1 MIVTTIIVLVLLLLV
16 NALFVAAEFAAVG
29 ARAHRITDHAHPRS
43 RRAKI
48 LLSVLEDPARLDRYV
63 SACQLGITITS
74 LALGAVAGATLS
86 NWLAP
91 LLIDFGG
98 MPDAAAHS
106 VAVIIVLIGL
116 SFVQMVV
123 AEQTPKSLAL
133 QHPDSVA
140 VSTVLPVAWALR
152 LLGGLVRVLNSLS
165 QMILRVFGVPA
176 AAGHHLY
183 SAEEIGMLITEGEP
197 NGLEEK
203 ERERLRQ
210 ALELVDLNARKI
222 MIPRMNIE
230 AVSVGTPVEKV
241 LEQVLESPYTRL
253 PVYRESI
260 DDVIGAVNTRDL
272 IPHLLSSIGAET
284 ELKDLLRPVVTV
296 PEGMTADRLI
306 TAMREAGVKLA
317 IVKDEFGGTSGLVTL
332 EDVLAEIL
340 GDVADEFSAA
350 ELVPERFADGSF
362 RLPGSMR
369 LDEVEEWLGVEWEGT
384 AATVGGYITDLFGHL
399 PSPGEQVEIHSHV
412 VEIERVSSK
421 LVVSVMVTPS
431 LREKP
436 EADHG

>member
-1 MIVTTIIVLVLLLLV
+1 
-16 NALFVAAEFAAVG
+16 
-29 ARAHRITDHAHPRS
+29 
-43 RRAKI
+43 
-48 LLSVLEDPARLDRYV
+48 
-63 SACQLGITITS
+63 
-74 LALGAVAGATLS
+74 
-86 NWLAP
+86 
-91 LLIDFGG
+91 
-98 MPDAAAHS
+98 
-106 VAVIIVLIGL
+106 
-116 SFVQMVV
+116 
-123 AEQTPKSLAL
+123 
-133 QHPDSVA
+133 
-140 VSTVLPVAWALR
+140 
-152 LLGGLVRVLNSLS
+152 
-165 QMILRVFGVPA
+165 
-176 AAGHHLY
+176 
-183 SAEEIGMLITEGEP
+183 MLISEGEP
-197 NGLEEK
+197 SGLEEK

-230 AVSVGTPVEKV
+230 AVAAGTPVEKV

-272 IPHLLSSIGAET
+272 IPHLLSRMDAET

-306 TAMREAGVKLA
+306 AAMREAKVKLA
-317 IVKDEFGGTSGLVTL
+317 IVKDEFGGTAGLVTL

-340 GDVADEFSAA
+340 GDVADEFSAE
-350 ELVPERFADGSF
+350 ELAPERLADGSF
-362 RLPGSMR
+362 RLPGAMR

-384 AATVGGYITDLFGHL
+384 AATVGGHVTDLLGHL
-399 PSPGEQVEIHSHV
+399 PSPGERMEIHSHV
-412 VEIERVSSK
+412 VEIERVSAK

>member
-1 MIVTTIIVLVLLLLV
+1 MLLFEQIFLVLLSLLFSSQSSLSG
-16 NALFVAAEFAAVG
+16 LFVNLSIQVTEVDVFA
-29 ARAHRITDHAHPRS
+29 
-43 RRAKI
+43 
-48 LLSVLEDPARLDRYV
+48 L
-63 SACQLGITITS
+63 
-74 LALGAVAGATLS
+74 
-86 NWLAP
+86 
-91 LLIDFGG
+91 
-98 MPDAAAHS
+98 AAALE
-106 VAVIIVLIGL
+106 AG
-116 SFVQMVV
+116 
-123 AEQTPKSLAL
+123 
-133 QHPDSVA
+133 
-140 VSTVLPVAWALR
+140 TVPV
-152 LLGGLVRVLNSLS
+152 
-165 QMILRVFGVPA
+165 
-176 AAGHHLY
+176 
-183 SAEEIGMLITEGEP
+183 
-197 NGLEEK
+197 
-203 ERERLRQ
+203 
-210 ALELVDLNARKI
+210 LVDVRTPAEYANGHVPLAIN
-222 MIPRMNIE
+222 IPVDELPGRMDE
-230 AVSVGTPVEKV
+230 LSAYRDVSLYVICQSGGRSP
-241 LEQVLESPYTRL
+241 PYTRL